1 MVEITN
7 GLSVFVGASLSEL
20 YNSNAISF
28 TLILGVEEKKI
39 AVSEAIF
46 DKGYI
51 GLNFYLDE
59 SVEQGTAFSVTAIIG
74 SAENEEKVVVKG
86 KTEHAYSAQ
95 AYLGIKIDFVNAL
108 SSDSLVCNPLIT
120 ADSQIEIDKT
130 EYVLIAKADSYP
142 YDYISITAKGITL
155 KIWNYD
161 DASVVW
167 YENDFGTE
175 SQTFKIPITHENK
188 GLIEFQVK
196 GKGEIT
202 ELFLCKGD
210 I

>member
-1 MVEITN
+1 MIEVTN
-7 GLSVFVGASLSEL
+7 GLSVFLGLSLSEL

-28 TLILGVEEKKI
+28 SLILGVEEKKI
-39 AVSEAIF
+39 IASEAIF
-46 DKGYI
+46 DNGYI
-51 GLNFYLDE
+51 GLKFYLEE
-59 SVEQGTAFSVTAIIG
+59 SVEQGTALSVAAKIG
-74 SAENEEKVVVKG
+74 SAENEEKIIVKG
-86 KTEHAYSAQ
+86 KTDKGYSAQ

-120 ADSQIEIDKT
+120 TDFKIEIDKT

-155 KIWNYD
+155 KIWNYE

-202 ELFLCKGD
+202 ELVLCKGD